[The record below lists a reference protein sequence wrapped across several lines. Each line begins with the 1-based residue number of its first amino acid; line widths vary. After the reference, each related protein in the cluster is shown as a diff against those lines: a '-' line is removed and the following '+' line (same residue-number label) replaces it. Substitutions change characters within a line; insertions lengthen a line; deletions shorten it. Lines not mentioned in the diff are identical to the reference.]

1 MFTEPPYSVPA
12 IDFEVNHTDRVPGA
26 DVLGKGQQSEMWAGA
41 SFPTE
46 LPNTGCVQVS
56 LCEQECKDVMARS
69 CALQGG
75 LVHLK
80 AYGFLFSCCF
90 CLHLTQ
96 FLIYVSKYLYEKYF
110 LWFFFARSDLDFSQF
125 SVIYP
130 LCLPNRS
137 LRGWVA
143 RTSPSPYAICVWT

>member
-1 MFTEPPYSVPA
+1 MFWGRGNSQNCELGPPSPQSSPTRAVSKSV
-12 IDFEVNHTDRVPGA
+12 
-26 DVLGKGQQSEMWAGA
+26 
-41 SFPTE
+41 
-46 LPNTGCVQVS
+46 
-56 LCEQECKDVMARS
+56 CKDVMPRS
-69 CALQGG
+69 SALQGG

-96 FLIYVSKYLYEKYF
+96 FLIYVSKYLYEKHF
-110 LWFFFARSDLDFSQF
+110 LWFLFARNDLDFSQF

-130 LCLPNRS
+130 LCLPNKS

-143 RTSPSPYAICVWT
+143 RTSPSPYAICV